1 MGFDVSDDLQHLL
14 DKARAFVE
22 GSIYP
27 VEQEAIHDFRAA
39 EGKLAALRAEVKAM
53 GMWAPQMPR
62 EMGGMG
68 LSFLDHARL
77 VEVLGRSPLGL
88 YVFGCPAPDAGNMEI
103 LHKFGTKE
111 QQARWLQPLV
121 DGTIRSCFSMTEPDH
136 AGSNPTWLG
145 TTAVRDG
152 DDYVINGHKWFT
164 TSADGAD
171 IAIVMAVTNPD
182 APPHMRASQ
191 IIVPTSS
198 PGFVHVRRIS
208 VMGEKGSG
216 WSSHSELRYENVRV
230 PISNRLGAEGAGFM
244 IAQERLGPGRIHH
257 CMRFLA
263 ISQRALELMCER
275 AATRMVA
282 PGKPLGTKQAVQIMI
297 ADSKAELD
305 CARLYVYDTAE
316 KIDRHGANGARVEIS
331 CVKFL
336 VANTMQRILDRAI
349 QIHGALGMTDDTPLA
364 WFFRHE
370 RAGRIFDG
378 ADEVHKTSVA
388 RQLLKPYGLELG
400 SQGK

>member
-1 MGFDVSDDLQHLL
+1 
-14 DKARAFVE
+14 
-22 GSIYP
+22 
-27 VEQEAIHDFRAA
+27 
-39 EGKLAALRAEVKAM
+39 
-53 GMWAPQMPR
+53 
-62 EMGGMG
+62 MG

-77 VEVLGRSPLGL
+77 VEVLARSPLGL
-88 YVFGCPAPDAGNMEI
+88 YTFGCPAPDAGNMEI
-103 LHKFGTKE
+103 LHKFGTEE
-111 QQARWLQPLV
+111 QQAKWLQPLV
-121 DGTIRSCFSMTEPDH
+121 DGQIRSCFSMTEPDH

-164 TSADGAD
+164 TSADRAD

-182 APPHMRASQ
+182 AAPHMRASQ
-191 IIVPTSS
+191 IIVPTNS
-198 PGFVHVRRIS
+198 PGFVHVRRIA
-208 VMGEKGSG
+208 VMGEEGAG
-216 WSSHSELRYENVRV
+216 WSSHSEIRYENVRV
-230 PISNRLGAEGAGFM
+230 PVTNRLGDEGAGFM

-263 ISQRALELMCER
+263 ISQRALHLMCKH

-282 PGKPLGTKQAVQIMI
+282 PGVALGSKQAVQMMI

-305 CARLYVYDTAE
+305 AARLYVYDTAE
-316 KIDRHGANGARVEIS
+316 KIDRHGPAGARVEIS
-331 CVKFL
+331 CVKFF

-378 ADEVHKTSVA
+378 ADEVHKASVA
-388 RQLLKPYGLELG
+388 RRLLKPYGLEVG

>member
-1 MGFDVSDDLQHLL
+1 MGFDVSDDLQQLL
-14 DKARAFVE
+14 DKASAFVE
-22 GSIYP
+22 ASIYP
-27 VEQEAIHDFRAA
+27 IEQEAIQDFDGAA
-39 EGKLAALRAEVKAM
+39 DKLETLRAKVKAM

-62 EMGGMG
+62 ELGGMG

-77 VEVLGRSPLGL
+77 VEVLARSPLGL

-111 QQARWLQPLV
+111 QQAKWLLPLV
-121 DGTIRSCFSMTEPDH
+121 DGRIRSCFSMTEPDH

-145 TTAVRDG
+145 STAVRDG
-152 DDYVINGHKWFT
+152 DEYVINGHKWFT
-164 TSADGAD
+164 TSADGAE

-182 APPHMRASQ
+182 AKPHMRASQ

-208 VMGEKGSG
+208 VMGEEGSG

-230 PISNRLGAEGAGFM
+230 PVSNRLGDEGAGFM

-263 ISQRALELMCER
+263 ISQRALHLMCQR

-282 PGKPLGTKQAVQIMI
+282 PGKALGTKQAVQMMI

-305 CARLYVYDTAE
+305 AARLYVYDTAE
-316 KIDRHGANGARVEIS
+316 KIDRHGASGARVEIS
-331 CVKFL
+331 CVKFF

-349 QIHGALGMTDDTPLA
+349 QVHGALGMTDDTPLA

-378 ADEVHKTSVA
+378 ADEVHKASVA
-388 RQLLKPYGLELG
+388 RQLLKPYGLDVG